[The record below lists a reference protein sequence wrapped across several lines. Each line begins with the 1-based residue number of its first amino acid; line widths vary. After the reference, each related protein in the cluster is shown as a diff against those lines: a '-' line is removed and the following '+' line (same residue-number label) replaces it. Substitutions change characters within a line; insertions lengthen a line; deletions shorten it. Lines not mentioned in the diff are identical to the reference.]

1 MGSYKSSTMVW
12 FTAFLLLGILGV
24 LLILDMHFEHDKR
37 TVREQEKLA
46 TQANV
51 IVANASHQL
60 MAIDNVLKQLQ
71 QDLGVLRKDPA
82 GFNRELSALAS
93 AMPGV
98 RSIGVLDAEGTLLYA
113 SRPQN
118 IGQNFSYRDY
128 FQTIKADPNP
138 GRLFISRPFTTT
150 SGIWLITIGKML
162 TSPNGSFSGVVV
174 AAFNPDYFKTL
185 MQSVLYAPDMWASI
199 THGDGHIFVMVPE
212 RATVLGNSLMVP
224 ASLFSRHIASHQP
237 TTLLTGQSFS
247 TGEQSMMVQTTLNP
261 PDLRMDKPLVIAVSR
276 DLEKIYAPWYE
287 ELKVKLG
294 LYLMLIVIAISGIYD
309 YQNRNKQ
316 YETMVKETKAALQ
329 LSEDNYRVIVE
340 NTSELIIKVDPEGF
354 YTYVNPAF
362 CTLYKAS
369 PEELIG
375 RHYSQD
381 VFEEDQPIV
390 KEFFEKLLQ
399 PPYSVSFIHR
409 ENTSY
414 GIRYLEW
421 RGRAVHDEG
430 GKIKELVGVARDVT
444 ERVESM
450 GRLREQAQ
458 TDYLTGIAN
467 RRYFMEQGELE
478 LERAKRYIKPL
489 SIFMIDIDY
498 FKKIND
504 TYGHKFGDL
513 VLQKLSAKLSEILR
527 GIDIIGRIGGEEFA
541 VLLPETELHEAA
553 EVAERLRDSV
563 ARTSVPREEGMP
575 VNFTI
580 SIGVAALN
588 GSDIKLEGLLSK
600 ADKAMYEAKQSGR
613 NKVNVAS

>member
-1 MGSYKSSTMVW
+1 
-12 FTAFLLLGILGV
+12 
-24 LLILDMHFEHDKR
+24 
-37 TVREQEKLA
+37 
-46 TQANV
+46 
-51 IVANASHQL
+51 
-60 MAIDNVLKQLQ
+60 
-71 QDLGVLRKDPA
+71 
-82 GFNRELSALAS
+82 
-93 AMPGV
+93 
-98 RSIGVLDAEGTLLYA
+98 
-113 SRPQN
+113 
-118 IGQNFSYRDY
+118 
-128 FQTIKADPNP
+128 
-138 GRLFISRPFTTT
+138 
-150 SGIWLITIGKML
+150 
-162 TSPNGSFSGVVV
+162 
-174 AAFNPDYFKTL
+174 
-185 MQSVLYAPDMWASI
+185 
-199 THGDGHIFVMVPE
+199 
-212 RATVLGNSLMVP
+212 
-224 ASLFSRHIASHQP
+224 
-237 TTLLTGQSFS
+237 
-247 TGEQSMMVQTTLNP
+247 
-261 PDLRMDKPLVIAVSR
+261 
-276 DLEKIYAPWYE
+276 
-287 ELKVKLG
+287 
-294 LYLMLIVIAISGIYD
+294 
-309 YQNRNKQ
+309 
-316 YETMVKETKAALQ
+316 
-329 LSEDNYRVIVE
+329 
-340 NTSELIIKVDPEGF
+340 
-354 YTYVNPAF
+354 
-362 CTLYKAS
+362 
-369 PEELIG
+369 
-375 RHYSQD
+375 
-381 VFEEDQPIV
+381 
-390 KEFFEKLLQ
+390 
-399 PPYSVSFIHR
+399 VSFIHR

-421 RGRAVHDEG
+421 RGRAVHDETG
-430 GKIKELVGVARDVT
+430 NIKELVGVARDVT